1 MIKKCILLICLLV
14 YLKAQ
19 AQPFDKSALT
29 VGYQYSGKGALQIG
43 LDQRLT
49 DPLDP
54 PLKIGID
61 TLIGNFEKNKK
72 IIPQVHITYEFGGL
86 YVNPYAV
93 EPQVFA
99 TLFDFLKINT
109 GYAIPVHKNQ
119 IFKGVTFGVQLRFG
133 LTKGSDY
140 YDHTSLRFF

>member
-1 MIKKCILLICLLV
+1 MKNLITIIFILISTQGM
-14 YLKAQ
+14 AQ
-19 AQPFDKSALT
+19 FLDKSAVT
-29 VGYQYSGKGALQIG
+29 IGYQHSGKGALQIG
-43 LDQRLT
+43 FDQRLT

-61 TLIGNFEKNKK
+61 ALIGNFEKNKK

-93 EPQVFA
+93 EPQVFT

-109 GYAIPVHKNQ
+109 GYAIPINKKEL
-119 IFKGVTFGVQLRFG
+119 FKGITFGVQLRFG